1 MPNASRPSSRFVPV
15 NAPLLSERSK
25 ELVRQCLD
33 TGWLSS
39 AGPFVEQFERE
50 FAAYVGVKHGVAVCN
65 GTAALHVA
73 LWAAGVREGDEVI
86 VPAFTMI
93 GSIFAIIHA
102 GAHPIFVDAEP
113 DGFNLDV
120 AQLERLVT
128 PRTRAIMPVHLFGHP
143 CDMAAVRAFAQAHDL
158 KVIEDAAEAHGATF
172 EGRRAGGLGH
182 VGCFSFYANKI
193 LTTGEGG
200 MLVTDDAE
208 LAARAKAFRDL
219 CHSPERRFIHTEVGY
234 NYRITNIQAAIGVGE
249 LGSIDSYLAKKRHM
263 AAAYAAGLSAVPGLT
278 LPSTKPNVENVFWMY
293 AVLVDEAR
301 FGMSKDAFRAALK
314 ARGID
319 TRDMFYPPSEQP
331 ALTKRYGELGPFP
344 NTDRLART
352 GCYLPSG
359 LALTDDELAYVVAQ
373 VRDLTQAARP

>member
-1 MPNASRPSSRFVPV
+1 MPSASKPSSRFVPV

-102 GAHPIFVDAEP
+102 GARPIFVDAEP

-120 AQLERLVT
+120 TQLERLVT

-143 CDMAAVRAFAQAHDL
+143 CDMAAVRAFAAAHDL
-158 KVIEDAAEAHGATF
+158 KVVEDAAEAHGATF

-234 NYRITNIQAAIGVGE
+234 NYRITNIQAAIGIGE

-263 AAAYAAGLSAVPGLT
+263 AASYAAGLAEVEGLT

-319 TRDMFYPPSEQP
+319 TRDMFYAPSEQP

-344 NTDRLART
+344 NTDRIART

-359 LALTDDELAYVVAQ
+359 LALTDDELAYVIAQ
-373 VRDLTQAARP
+373 VRDLAEATWP

>member
-1 MPNASRPSSRFVPV
+1 M
-15 NAPLLSERSK
+15 LSERAK

-65 GTAALHVA
+65 GTAALHTA
-73 LWAAGVREGDEVI
+73 LWASGVREGDEVI

-102 GAHPIFVDAEP
+102 GARPIFVDAEA

-120 AQLERLVT
+120 SQLERVVT
-128 PRTRAIMPVHLFGHP
+128 ARTRAIMPVHLFGHP
-143 CDMAAVRAFAQAHDL
+143 CDMASVRAFADAHRL
-158 KVIEDAAEAHGATF
+158 AIVEDAAEAHGATLD
-172 EGRRAGGLGH
+172 GKRAGALGH

-193 LTTGEGG
+193 ITTGEGG
-200 MLVTDDAE
+200 ILVTDDADV
-208 LAARAKAFRDL
+208 AAKAKAFRDL

-234 NYRITNIQAAIGVGE
+234 NYRITNIQAALGLGE
-249 LGSIDSYLAKKRHM
+249 LANIDTYLEKKRHM
-263 AAAYAAGLSAVPGLT
+263 AATYEKGLADVQGLT
-278 LPSTKPNVENVFWMY
+278 LPHTKPSVENVYWMY
-293 AVLVDEAR
+293 TVLIDEAR
-301 FGMSKDAFRAALK
+301 FGMSKDAFRSALK

-319 TRDMFYPPSEQP
+319 TRDVFYSPSEQP
-331 ALTKRYGELGPFP
+331 ALTKRYGTLGPFP
-344 NTDRLART
+344 NTDKLART

-359 LALTDDELAYVVAQ
+359 LALSDEDMDYVVAQ
-373 VRDLTQAARP
+373 VREIARTARV